1 MSVQRRTFGVTTYRR
16 SLSIAAILVLACANA
31 PAQSRDHNEIIRVPN
46 DDRQMNAAIAQAQA
60 SLAEFLSVWRTQPPG
75 ASEFRLKVRIRQGAD
90 VEHFWVAPFR
100 PTQNG
105 FEGILA
111 NEPRVVKN
119 VKNGQQIAF
128 RREDITDWGY
138 VRDGKQ
144 IGSFTVC
151 VMLKTAPKD
160 QADYYRKNYG
170 FDC

>member
-1 MSVQRRTFGVTTYRR
+1 MHFPRF
-16 SLSIAAILVLACANA
+16 SITAILALACIAA
-31 PAQSRDHNEIIRVPN
+31 PAQTRDHNEIIRVPN
-46 DDRQMNAAIAQAQA
+46 DDRAMSDAIAKAQA
-60 SLAEFLSVWRTQPPG
+60 TLDQFLSVWRAKPAG
-75 ASEFRLKVRIRQGAD
+75 ASEFRLKVRIRDG
-90 VEHFWVAPFR
+90 VNSEHFWVEPFR

-111 NEPRVVKN
+111 NEPRLVKH
-119 VKNGQQIAF
+119 VKNGQQIRF
-128 RREDITDWGY
+128 QREDITDWGY

-151 VMLKTAPKD
+151 VMLKTASKD